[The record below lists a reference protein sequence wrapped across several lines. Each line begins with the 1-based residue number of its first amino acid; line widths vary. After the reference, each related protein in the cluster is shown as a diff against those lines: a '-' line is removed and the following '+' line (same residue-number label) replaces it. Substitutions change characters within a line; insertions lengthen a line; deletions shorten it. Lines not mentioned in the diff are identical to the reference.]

1 MAAAANALDIPIA
14 VKGKIAPLREH
25 AGGAPKAVLVVNVAS
40 ACGFTPQYKGLQAL
54 YDEYK
59 ARGLAVVGTPCNQC
73 VRNEKRRARAQRSA
87 RAARRE
93 RSGRRRRGGRG
104 YLARAANEPRSRP
117 FSCACLHALARASPP
132 SPFAALSRRFG
143 AQEPGTEAEIEK
155 FTCDTFKVS
164 FPLTAKVDV
173 NGPGAHPLWV
183 AMKAQPGGSVGG
195 VFALFGQD
203 IKWNFSKMLLDKD
216 GHVVGRYSSIATP
229 ESIKKDIEKLL
240 V

>member
-14 VKGKIAPLREH
+14 VKGKLAPLREH

-73 VRNEKRRARAQRSA
+73 VRNEKRRARTRRSA
-87 RAARRE
+87 RAARRMHFGLPEVRRPSVTGE
-93 RSGRRRRGGRG
+93 RRTNPAAARFLALAYTHSR
-104 YLARAANEPRSRP
+104 ARAAS
-117 FSCACLHALARASPP
+117 
-132 SPFAALSRRFG
+132 FAALLRRFG

-203 IKWNFSKMLLDKD
+203 IKWRVRRGSASARA
-216 GHVVGRYSSIATP
+216 GH
-229 ESIKKDIEKLL
+229 D
-240 V
+240 